1 LLDFKR
7 GAWQRIAGSEAV
19 EMELLVSSMVITV
32 AAGLAGLLISLVVG
46 GLVERRHGEHP
57 IEIASYELHLQ
68 FLRTPF
74 RLLLPAVAIWIA
86 QPWLEFPQEILNV
99 ISHVLQIWIIFALAY
114 FFRRLFVM
122 VREMLLEEHP
132 IDVEDNLQARRI
144 MTQYRVI
151 ERIGTVL
158 ITVLAVGAILMTF
171 PGVRQFGVSLLAS
184 AGIAGVVLGFAAQK
198 SLGTLLAG
206 IQIAVS
212 QPIRLDDVVIVEG
225 EWGRVEEITLT
236 YVVVRVWDER
246 RLIVPV
252 TYFLDNPFQNWTYTS
267 AEILGTVFV
276 YADYSVPVEKVR
288 KELKRI
294 LDSTELWDGRVWS
307 LLVTNST
314 ERTME
319 MRALVSAAN
328 SSKAWDLRCLVREQL
343 VDFLQREYPHSL
355 PKVRLES
362 NTGGE

>member
-1 LLDFKR
+1 MDPVIFSII
-7 GAWQRIAGSEAV
+7 IA
-19 EMELLVSSMVITV
+19 VS
-32 AAGLAGLLISLVVG
+32 AALAGLIVSLLLG
-46 GLVERRHGEHP
+46 WLVERRHGERP
-57 IEIASYELHLQ
+57 LEIASYELHLK
-68 FLRTPF
+68 FLRRPF
-74 RLLLPAVAIWIA
+74 RLLLPAITLRIA
-86 QPWLEFPQEILNV
+86 FPWLEIPAEVMAVLT
-99 ISHVLQIWIIFALAY
+99 HVLQVWIILAIAY
-114 FFRRLFVM
+114 FARQLFVM

-132 IDVEDNLQARRI
+132 VDVEDNLQARRI

-158 ITVLAVGAILMTF
+158 ISVLAVGAGLMTF
-171 PGVRQFGVSLLAS
+171 EGVRQFGISLLAS
-184 AGIAGVVLGFAAQK
+184 AGIAGVVIGFAAQK

-225 EWGRVEEITLT
+225 EWGKVEEITLT

-267 AEILGTVFV
+267 AQILGTV
-276 YADYSVPVEKVR
+276 YLYSDYSVPVEALR
-288 KELKRI
+288 QELKRV
-294 LDSTELWDGRVWS
+294 LDGTDLWDGRAWG
-307 LLVTNST
+307 LVVTDSS

-319 MRALVSAAN
+319 MRALISAAD

-343 VDFLQREYPHSL
+343 IDYLQREYPQSL

-362 NTGGE
+362 QTHSA

>member
-1 LLDFKR
+1 MDPIVSSIVIVVSVAL
-7 GAWQRIAGSEAV
+7 AGF
-19 EMELLVSSMVITV
+19 LVS
-32 AAGLAGLLISLVVG
+32 LIIG
-46 GLVERRHGEHP
+46 WLVERRHGERP
-57 IEIASYELHLQ
+57 IEIASYELHLKY
-68 FLRTPF
+68 LRTPF
-74 RLLLPAVAIWIA
+74 RMLLPAIAIRISFA
-86 QPWLEFPQEILNV
+86 WLQLPEDV
-99 ISHVLQIWIIFALAY
+99 MRAISYVLQIWIIAALAY
-114 FFRRLFVM
+114 FARRLFVM

-132 IDVEDNLQARRI
+132 VDVEDNLQARRI

-158 ITVLAVGAILMTF
+158 ISVLAVGAILMTF
-171 PGVRQFGVSLLAS
+171 DSVRQFGVSLLAS
-184 AGIAGVVLGFAAQK
+184 AGIAGVVIGFAAQK

-267 AEILGTVFV
+267 AEILGTVFI
-276 YADYSVPVEKVR
+276 YSDYSVPVEKVR
-288 KELKRI
+288 QELKRI
-294 LDSTELWDGRVWS
+294 LDESELWDGRLWS
-307 LLVTNST
+307 LLVTDST
-314 ERTME
+314 EHTLE
-319 MRALVSAAN
+319 LRALVSAAN
-328 SSKAWDLRCLVREQL
+328 SSKAWDLRCHVRERL
-343 VDFLQREYPHSL
+343 IEFLQREYPDSL

-362 NTGGE
+362 HTQST

>member
-1 LLDFKR
+1 MDP
-7 GAWQRIAGSEAV
+7 IVSSI
-19 EMELLVSSMVITV
+19 MILVS
-32 AAGLAGLLISLVVG
+32 AALAGFLVSLFIG
-46 GLVERRHGEHP
+46 WLVERRHGERP
-57 IEIASYELHLQ
+57 IEIASYELHLKY
-68 FLRTPF
+68 LRTPF
-74 RLLLPAVAIWIA
+74 RILLPAVAMRISFA
-86 QPWLEFPQEILNV
+86 WLQLPEDMLRV
-99 ISHVLQIWIIFALAY
+99 ISHVLQIWIIAALAY
-114 FFRRLFVM
+114 FARRLFVM

-132 IDVEDNLQARRI
+132 VDVEDNLQARRI

-158 ITVLAVGAILMTF
+158 ISVLAVGAILMTF
-171 PGVRQFGVSLLAS
+171 DSVRQFGVSLLAS
-184 AGIAGVVLGFAAQK
+184 AGIAGVVIGFAAQK

-267 AEILGTVFV
+267 AEILGTVFI
-276 YADYSVPVEKVR
+276 YTDYSVPVEKLR
-288 KELKRI
+288 RELKRI
-294 LDSTELWDGRVWS
+294 LDESDLWDGRVWS
-307 LLVTNST
+307 LLVTDST
-314 ERTME
+314 EHTVE
-319 MRALVSAAN
+319 LRALVSAAN
-328 SSKAWDLRCLVREQL
+328 SSKAWDLRCLVRERL
-343 VDFLQREYPHSL
+343 IDYLQREYPQSL

-362 NTGGE
+362 QADTA

>member
-1 LLDFKR
+1 MDPIITSIV
-7 GAWQRIAGSEAV
+7 IA
-19 EMELLVSSMVITV
+19 VS
-32 AAGLAGLLISLVVG
+32 AGLG
-46 GLVERRHGEHP
+46 GLVVSLLVGWLLERRHGERP
-57 IEIASYELHLQ
+57 IEIASYELHLKI
-68 FLRTPF
+68 LRSPF
-74 RLLLPAVAIWIA
+74 RLLLPAIAIWIFY
-86 QPWLEFPQEILNV
+86 PWLQFPEQILEIL
-99 ISHVLQIWIIFALAY
+99 SHVLEIWIIFALAY
-114 FFRRLFVM
+114 FARRLLVM

-132 IDVEDNLQARRI
+132 VDVEDNLQARRI

-158 ITVLAVGAILMTF
+158 IFVLAVGAMLMTF
-171 PGVRQFGVSLLAS
+171 ESVRQFGVSLLAS

-236 YVVVRVWDER
+236 HVVVRIWDQR

-267 AEILGTVFV
+267 AEILGTIFV
-276 YADYSVPVEKVR
+276 YADYSVPVEAVR
-288 KELKRI
+288 QELKRI
-294 LDSTELWDGRVWS
+294 LDGTDQWDGRVWS
-307 LLVTNST
+307 LLVTDST

-319 MRALVSAAN
+319 MRALVSAAD
-328 SSKAWDLRCLVREQL
+328 SSKAWDLRCLVREKL
-343 VDFLQREYPHSL
+343 IDFLQREYPDSL
-355 PKVRLES
+355 PKVRLEPG
-362 NTGGE
+362 NKL

>member
-1 LLDFKR
+1 MDP
-7 GAWQRIAGSEAV
+7 IVSSI
-19 EMELLVSSMVITV
+19 MILVS
-32 AAGLAGLLISLVVG
+32 AALAGFLVSLFIG
-46 GLVERRHGEHP
+46 WLVERRHGERP
-57 IEIASYELHLQ
+57 IEIASYELHLKY
-68 FLRTPF
+68 LRTPF
-74 RLLLPAVAIWIA
+74 RVLLPAVAMRISFA
-86 QPWLEFPQEILNV
+86 WLHLPEDLLRV
-99 ISHVLQIWIIFALAY
+99 ISHVLQIWIIAALAY
-114 FFRRLFVM
+114 FVRRLFVM

-132 IDVEDNLQARRI
+132 VDVEDNLQARRI

-158 ITVLAVGAILMTF
+158 ISVLAVGAILMTF
-171 PGVRQFGVSLLAS
+171 DSVRQFGVSLLAS
-184 AGIAGVVLGFAAQK
+184 AGIAGVVIGFAAQK

-267 AEILGTVFV
+267 AEILGTVFI
-276 YADYSVPVEKVR
+276 YTDYSVPVEKLR
-288 KELKRI
+288 RELKRI
-294 LDSTELWDGRVWS
+294 LDESDLWDGRVWS
-307 LLVTNST
+307 LLVTDST
-314 ERTME
+314 EHTVE
-319 MRALVSAAN
+319 LRALVSAAN
-328 SSKAWDLRCLVREQL
+328 SSKAWDLRCLVRERL
-343 VDFLQREYPHSL
+343 IDYLQREYPQSL

-362 NTGGE
+362 QADTA

>member
-1 LLDFKR
+1 MDPVLFS
-7 GAWQRIAGSEAV
+7 ISIV
-19 EMELLVSSMVITV
+19 VST
-32 AAGLAGLLISLVVG
+32 GLAGFLISLLLG
-46 GLVERRHGEHP
+46 WLVERRHGERP
-57 IEIASYELHLQ
+57 LEIASYELHLKY
-68 FLRTPF
+68 LRTPF
-74 RLLLPAVAIWIA
+74 RLLLPAVAIRLSF
-86 QPWLEFPQEILNV
+86 PWLEFQADILTV
-99 ISHVLQIWIIFALAY
+99 FSHVLQIWIIFALAY
-114 FFRRLFVM
+114 FARRLFVM

-158 ITVLAVGAILMTF
+158 ISVLAIGAMLMTF
-171 PGVRQFGVSLLAS
+171 ESVRQFGVSLLAS

-198 SLGTLLAG
+198 SLSTLLAG

-212 QPIRLDDVVIVEG
+212 QPIRLDDVVIVKG

-236 YVVVRVWDER
+236 YVVVRIWDER

-267 AEILGTVFV
+267 AEILGTVFI
-276 YADYSVPVEKVR
+276 YADYSVPVEEVR
-288 KELKRI
+288 QELKRI
-294 LDSTELWDGRVWS
+294 LDNTDLWDGRVWS
-307 LLVTNST
+307 LLVTDSR

-328 SSKAWDLRCLVREQL
+328 SSKAWDLRCHVRERL
-343 VDFLQREYPHSL
+343 VDFLQREYPDSL

-362 NTGGE
+362 HAQTT

>member
-1 LLDFKR
+1 
-7 GAWQRIAGSEAV
+7 
-19 EMELLVSSMVITV
+19 MEPVLSSMIILVATGIGGLLV
-32 AAGLAGLLISLVVG
+32 SLVVG
-46 GLVERRHGEHP
+46 WLIERRHGERP
-57 IEIASYELHLQ
+57 IEIASYELHIKY
-68 FLRTPF
+68 LRIPF
-74 RLLLPAVAIWIA
+74 RLLLPAIAIRA
-86 QPWLEFPQEILNV
+86 SFPWFDFPEDLLSV
-99 ISHVLQIWIIFALAY
+99 LTHVLEIWIIFAIALFA
-114 FFRRLFVM
+114 RRTFVM

-132 IDVEDNLQARRI
+132 VDVEDNLQARRI
-144 MTQYRVI
+144 MTQYQVI

-158 ITVLAVGAILMTF
+158 VWVLAIGAMLMTF
-171 PGVRQFGVSLLAS
+171 DSVRQFGISLLAS
-184 AGIAGVVLGFAAQK
+184 AGIAGVVIGFAAQK

-267 AEILGTVFV
+267 AQILGTVYI

-288 KELKRI
+288 QELKRI
-294 LDSTELWDGRVWS
+294 LDSTDLWDGRAWS
-307 LLVTNST
+307 LLVTDSND
-314 ERTME
+314 RTME
-319 MRALVSAAN
+319 MRALISAAN
-328 SSKAWDLRCLVREQL
+328 SSKAWDLRCLVRERL
-343 VDFLQREYPHSL
+343 IDFLQREYPDSL

-362 NTGGE
+362 QTPNK

>member
-1 LLDFKR
+1 MDPILTSIV
-7 GAWQRIAGSEAV
+7 IA
-19 EMELLVSSMVITV
+19 VS
-32 AAGLAGLLISLVVG
+32 AGFG
-46 GLVERRHGEHP
+46 GLVVSLLVGWLLERRHGERP
-57 IEIASYELHLQ
+57 IEIASYELHLKI
-68 FLRTPF
+68 LRSPF
-74 RLLLPAVAIWIA
+74 RLLLPAIAIWISY
-86 QPWLEFPQEILNV
+86 PWLQFPEQTLEIL
-99 ISHVLQIWIIFALAY
+99 SHVLEIWIIFALAY
-114 FFRRLFVM
+114 FARRLLVM

-132 IDVEDNLQARRI
+132 VDVDDNLQARRI

-158 ITVLAVGAILMTF
+158 IFVLAVGAMLMTF
-171 PGVRQFGVSLLAS
+171 ESVRQFGVSLLAS

-236 YVVVRVWDER
+236 HVVVRIWDQR

-267 AEILGTVFV
+267 AEILGTIFV
-276 YADYSVPVEKVR
+276 YADYSVPVEAVR
-288 KELKRI
+288 HELKRI
-294 LDSTELWDGRVWS
+294 LDGTDLWDGRVWS
-307 LLVTNST
+307 LLVTDST

-319 MRALVSAAN
+319 MRALVSAAD
-328 SSKAWDLRCLVREQL
+328 SSKAWDLRCLVREKL
-343 VDFLQREYPHSL
+343 IDFLQREYPDSL
-355 PKVRLES
+355 PKVRLEP
-362 NTGGE
+362 GDKL

>member
-1 LLDFKR
+1 MDPILSS
-7 GAWQRIAGSEAV
+7 IVIVVSAGFAGLIIS
-19 EMELLVSSMVITV
+19 LLV
-32 AAGLAGLLISLVVG
+32 GW
-46 GLVERRHGEHP
+46 LVERRHGERP
-57 IEIASYELHLQ
+57 IEIASYELHLKV
-68 FLRTPF
+68 LRIPF
-74 RLLLPAVAIWIA
+74 RLLLPAIA
-86 QPWLEFPQEILNV
+86 VRISFPWLEFPDDVLNV
-99 ISHVLQIWIIFALAY
+99 LSHTVQIWIIFALGY
-114 FFRRLFVM
+114 FARRLFVM

-158 ITVLAVGAILMTF
+158 IWVIVIGAILMTF
-171 PGVRQFGVSLLAS
+171 DSVRQFGVSLLAS
-184 AGIAGVVLGFAAQK
+184 AGIAGVVIGFAAQK

-267 AEILGTVFV
+267 AQILGTVFI
-276 YADYSVPVEKVR
+276 YADYSVPVEEVR
-288 KELKRI
+288 QELKRI
-294 LDSTELWDGRVWS
+294 LDSTDLWDGRAWS
-307 LLVTNST
+307 LLVTDSND
-314 ERTME
+314 RTME
-319 MRALVSAAN
+319 MRALISAAN
-328 SSKAWDLRCLVREQL
+328 SSEAWDLRCMVRESL
-343 VDFLQREYPHSL
+343 IDFLQREYPESL

-362 NTGGE
+362 LEQNT

>member
-1 LLDFKR
+1 MDP
-7 GAWQRIAGSEAV
+7 IVSSI
-19 EMELLVSSMVITV
+19 MILVS
-32 AAGLAGLLISLVVG
+32 AALAGFLVSLFIG
-46 GLVERRHGEHP
+46 WLVERRHGERP
-57 IEIASYELHLQ
+57 IEIASYELHLKY
-68 FLRTPF
+68 LRTPF
-74 RLLLPAVAIWIA
+74 RVLLPAVAMRISFA
-86 QPWLEFPQEILNV
+86 RLHLPEDLLRV
-99 ISHVLQIWIIFALAY
+99 ISHVLQIWIIAALAY
-114 FFRRLFVM
+114 FVRRLFVM

-132 IDVEDNLQARRI
+132 VDVEDNLQARRI

-158 ITVLAVGAILMTF
+158 ISVLAVGAILMTF
-171 PGVRQFGVSLLAS
+171 DSVRQFGVSLLAS
-184 AGIAGVVLGFAAQK
+184 AGIAGVVIGFAAQK

-267 AEILGTVFV
+267 AEILGTVFI
-276 YADYSVPVEKVR
+276 YTDYSVPVEKLR
-288 KELKRI
+288 RELKRI
-294 LDSTELWDGRVWS
+294 LDESELWDGRVWS
-307 LLVTNST
+307 LLVTDST
-314 ERTME
+314 EHTVE
-319 MRALVSAAN
+319 LRALVSAAN
-328 SSKAWDLRCLVREQL
+328 SSKAWDLRCLVRERL
-343 VDFLQREYPHSL
+343 IDYLQREYPQSL

-362 NTGGE
+362 QADTA

>member
-1 LLDFKR
+1 MDLILSS
-7 GAWQRIAGSEAV
+7 IVIVVSAGFAGLIIS
-19 EMELLVSSMVITV
+19 LLV
-32 AAGLAGLLISLVVG
+32 GW
-46 GLVERRHGEHP
+46 LVERRHGERP
-57 IEIASYELHLQ
+57 IEIASYELHLKV
-68 FLRTPF
+68 LRIPF
-74 RLLLPAVAIWIA
+74 RLLLPAIAIRISF
-86 QPWLEFPQEILNV
+86 PWLEFPDDVLNV
-99 ISHVLQIWIIFALAY
+99 LSHTVQIWIIFALGY
-114 FFRRLFVM
+114 FAKRLFVM
-122 VREMLLEEHP
+122 VREMLLEEYP

-158 ITVLAVGAILMTF
+158 ISVIAIGAILMTF
-171 PGVRQFGVSLLAS
+171 DSVRQFGVSLLAS
-184 AGIAGVVLGFAAQK
+184 AGIAGVVIGFAAQK

-267 AEILGTVFV
+267 AQILGTVFV
-276 YADYSVPVEKVR
+276 YADYSVPVEEVR
-288 KELKRI
+288 QELKRI
-294 LDSTELWDGRVWS
+294 LDSTDLWDGRAWS
-307 LLVTNST
+307 LLVTDSND
-314 ERTME
+314 RTME
-319 MRALVSAAN
+319 MRALISAAN
-328 SSKAWDLRCLVREQL
+328 SSKAWDLRCLVRERL
-343 VDFLQREYPHSL
+343 IDFLQREYPESL

-362 NTGGE
+362 LEQNT